1 MTRTDRKGRNIKLL
15 IEAEIVGEQ
24 ITVEDLYVACD
35 ITKSKYYGDP
45 SKGVAGRAEA
55 EDFPNP
61 LELRNVAEH
70 YQLSSLD
77 FLNLLVEFGW
87 GPVIP
92 GILEG
97 FAKGA
102 QVRGISV
109 VEGVPIGGPTVRVSG
124 TRGRYMPYAARYG

>member
-1 MTRTDRKGRNIKLL
+1 MTRTDRKGWNIKLF
-15 IEAEIVGEQ
+15 IEAEIIGEQ

-61 LELRNVAEH
+61 LELRNVAEY

-92 GILEG
+92 DILEG
-97 FAKGA
+97 FAKGGDTPF
-102 QVRGISV
+102 VRTASC
-109 VEGVPIGGPTVRVSG
+109 EGGDEDRHRDAPRVKLSASEVS
-124 TRGRYMPYAARYG
+124 PL